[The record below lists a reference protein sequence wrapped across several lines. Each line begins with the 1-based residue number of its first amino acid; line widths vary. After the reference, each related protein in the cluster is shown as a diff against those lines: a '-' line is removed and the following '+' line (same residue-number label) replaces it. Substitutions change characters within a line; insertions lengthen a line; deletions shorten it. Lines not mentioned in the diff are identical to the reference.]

1 MSENNIN
8 AVVESLIRG
17 MDSLAASK
25 TVVGEAIE
33 VNDTT
38 ILPLVDVTFGVG
50 AGAAVN
56 DTRKNNSGGGGMAA
70 KMTPSALIVVKDGV
84 THLVNIKN
92 QSTVN
97 KILDMVPEVVDKI
110 SNRNKKPEPF
120 APEEQDAMDHAFD
133 DYEEGE
139 KI

>member
-1 MSENNIN
+1 MAENNIN
-8 AVVESLIRG
+8 MVVDSLIRG

-50 AGAAVN
+50 AGAALN
-56 DTRKNNSGGGGMAA
+56 ETRKNNSGGGGMGA

-84 THLVNIKN
+84 TRLVNIKN
-92 QSTVN
+92 QSSVN
-97 KILDMVPEVVDKI
+97 KILDMVPEIVERF
-110 SNRNKKPEPF
+110 SGKKNEEPVEPEV
-120 APEEQDAMDHAFD
+120 QDAMDHAFD
-133 DYEEGE
+133 EYEE
-139 KI
+139 I